1 MKVLVLIL
9 CIVSHFG
16 CWYCQRSSNGAPI
29 RCGGASTLKQ
39 IWLNILPSAR
49 WDSFNASFSPF
60 LLFLLF
66 SLHGCQQINLHCCS
80 GDVLRGWQI
89 RHENSFCLFSFSF
102 YEIRIEPSI
111 SGGWQFRKWGFEK
124 VEWRHQLITH
134 SFISDLAMVNRN
146 WKAVQLCSFSL
157 KSVNLFSS
165 YERYP
170 LHLVQLRFDNFWKN
184 INLKSSLCVWRQG
197 IALSFLVINKSQDF
211 THSTSFQFYN
221 LQFIFKNHVSN
232 KSCEP
237 SHA

>member
-16 CWYCQRSSNGAPI
+16 SWYCQRSSNPMWWREHFKADLDKHIALGLI
-29 RCGGASTLKQ
+29 QRFFF
-39 IWLNILPSAR
+39 
-49 WDSFNASFSPF
+49 SF
-60 LLFLLF
+60 F

-197 IALSFLVINKSQDF
+197 IVLSFLAINKSQNF
-211 THSTSFQFYN
+211 THCTSFQFYN
-221 LQFIFKNHVSN
+221 LQFIFKNHVPKN
-232 KSCEP
+232 IARIANAVQC
-237 SHA
+237 HN